1 LVNILKIMKK
11 ISLFFILIFFAL
23 GLRSQALY
31 FPPLTGNEW
40 ETTDPAS
47 LGWCT
52 EHIDELLQY
61 LEEKETKAFLL
72 LKDGK
77 IVIEAYF
84 GTFTQD
90 SLWYWASAGKT
101 LTAFMVGLAQ
111 EQNSLTITDTTLRYL
126 GAGWTNCSPTQEER
140 ITIWHQLTMT
150 TGLDDG
156 VPDNHCTLDTC
167 LNYLAEPGTRW
178 AYHNAPYTLLDEVLS
193 QATGQTLNSFV
204 FQKLTQPTGISGLF
218 LNLGYNNVFFS
229 KARSMARFGLLM
241 LNRGNWNGKQVM
253 ADMDYF
259 DAMISPSQ
267 NLNRSYGYLWWL
279 NGQESFMLPG
289 LQFVFPGPLFTNA
302 PDDMYTALGKNGQI
316 LNVVPSKNLVMLRLG
331 NDPGTGPVSAGL
343 NDSIW
348 KKINRVFCETTF
360 INKPFG
366 LFEQLKIF
374 PNPGKDWVSVEV
386 PGQDFL
392 LSIYTLSGKLVLQQA
407 FFHERATMN
416 TKHLPEGI
424 YLLRLTNQQK
434 HSITRKLVIQR

>member
-1 LVNILKIMKK
+1 MVNIQKIMKK

-111 EQNSLTITDTTLRYL
+111 QQNSLTITDTTSKYL
-126 GAGWTNCSPTQEER
+126 GAGWTNCSPAQEER

-150 TGLDDG
+150 SGLDDG

-289 LQFVFPGPLFTNA
+289 LQFVL
-302 PDDMYTALGKNGQI
+302 DRKS
-316 LNVVPSKNLVMLRLG
+316 VV
-331 NDPGTGPVSAGL
+331 
-343 NDSIW
+343 
-348 KKINRVFCETTF
+348 
-360 INKPFG
+360 
-366 LFEQLKIF
+366 
-374 PNPGKDWVSVEV
+374 
-386 PGQDFL
+386 
-392 LSIYTLSGKLVLQQA
+392 
-407 FFHERATMN
+407 
-416 TKHLPEGI
+416 
-424 YLLRLTNQQK
+424 
-434 HSITRKLVIQR
+434 